1 MFEPTPAREL
11 NLTTHR
17 ASNSVWDKRGW
28 DGSREGLTASRWLIG
43 IGGGALA
50 IEGMRRRS
58 VVGGLLAGLG
68 GSLAW
73 WALTGEGDLSD
84 ARHWLAQLRDR
95 APWHRED
102 LVHEAS
108 ADSFPASD
116 APSWTPTVGTGLRHR
131 PTGR

>member
-1 MFEPTPAREL
+1 MSAPTSAREL

-17 ASNSVWDKRGW
+17 AASSVWDKRGW
-28 DGSREGLTASRWLIG
+28 DGSRESLTASRWLIG
-43 IGGGALA
+43 ASGGVLA
-50 IEGMRRRS
+50 IEGLRRRS
-58 VVGGLLAGLG
+58 VFGGLLAGLG

-73 WALTGEGDLSD
+73 WALSGEGDLSN
-84 ARHWLAQLRDR
+84 AQRWFAQLRDR

-116 APSWTPTVGTGLRHR
+116 APSFTPTVGTGLRHR
-131 PTGR
+131 PESR